1 MTVYVT
7 ALVVCALLVV
17 ALLFLLRTRRI
28 REKYAALWIL
38 LTVAVV
44 LLGAFPQLAFWL
56 SDLVGVQ
63 TPANL
68 VFALAIVILLS
79 VSIQL
84 SAEVSNLEEETRTL
98 AEEIALLRL
107 DLRLLAEAH
116 EPHPHEPH
124 PHQLH
129 PHEPPA
135 HRQPAHLPP
144 AQPGEATA
152 GEDA

>member
-7 ALVVCALLVV
+7 ALVVCALLVG

-44 LLGAFPQLAFWL
+44 LIGAFPQLAFWL

-116 EPHPHEPH
+116 DPGAHEPH
-124 PHQLH
+124 PHQPH
-129 PHEPPA
+129 PHGQPA
-135 HRQPAHLPP
+135 HRPP